1 MEATVE
7 HIMLRFHQV
16 EAVALVQL
24 VVVPPPLARS
34 QMVREAMVYNLLLQ
48 ELQPI
53 MQVVA
58 VLALSRFKVA
68 GASQVV
74 LAEEALVGQVAA
86 EVFQTPAVVVAVLAP
101 AGLAD
106 LA

>member
-1 MEATVE
+1 
-7 HIMLRFHQV
+7 
-16 EAVALVQL
+16 
-24 VVVPPPLARS
+24 
-34 QMVREAMVYNLLLQ
+34 
-48 ELQPI
+48 